1 MQALRNRNVVV
12 AGHRTS
18 IKLEPEF
25 WRVLGDAAYNRNVNV
40 FRLVEE
46 AAKVDRGLPG
56 TLTSAV
62 RVYALRLAAEG
73 VR

>member
-1 MQALRNRNVVV
+1 MPLLRNRNVAV

-25 WRVLGDAAYNRNVNV
+25 WRVLDGAADSRGVAV
-40 FRLVEE
+40 SRLVEE
-46 AAKVDRGLPG
+46 AAKADRGLPG

-62 RVYALRLAAEG
+62 RVCALRLAAG
-73 VR
+73 DVR